1 MEEEVEREVQNYH
14 LTGPS
19 LVAQWL
25 RLRAPNARGPS
36 SIPDQGARSHVLQL
50 RVRMPQPKIPHAATK
65 TQHSQINK
73 IINISK
79 KKKEGSHVTSEAG
92 TSKGGAISL
101 AGPHGQQG
109 LDQGKNSPLV
119 AGGESDDCDGM
130 RGVSPPAPPRSS
142 GKEAGVVC
150 ISLNA
155 FGYKLQHNLMKVAL
169 GISPTV
175 I

>member
-36 SIPDQGARSHVLQL
+36 SIPYQGARSHVLQL
-50 RVRMPQPKIPHAATK
+50 RVCMPQLKIPCAATK

-79 KKKEGSHVTSEAG
+79 KREGSHVTSEAG
-92 TSKGGAISL
+92 TGKGGANSL
-101 AGPHGQQG
+101 AGPRGQQG

-119 AGGESDDCDGM
+119 AGGESDDHDGV

-142 GKEAGVVC
+142 GIG
-150 ISLNA
+150 
-155 FGYKLQHNLMKVAL
+155 L
-169 GISPTV
+169 GGRQGLCV
-175 I
+175 LV